1 MTQELDGVAT
11 QLFEKIRA
19 RFDKVSVGDEG
30 GKATT
35 DPAQARFFNFD
46 FIDEDGNNFGNV
58 TISLIDEESLKVYFG
73 KNLSA
78 DLDDAQKADWYNFLR
93 DLRMFAMRNLLKFD
107 TRDISRSNLNIKDI
121 QQQAKAARPATLDDN
136 LVAETAEFASVEYIQ
151 TELDHAKHVLS
162 IAQENLE
169 NIKKRGGANENS
181 QRVAVN
187 KLKRQVSDLS
197 DELRRAKTPVSEG
210 KLYGTTKTSYES
222 IAPGTRLIIR
232 HSSPVDEA
240 VHGARSRKI
249 HAVYIEDAEGQRFKS
264 PFTNLTGTRA
274 LARHISNGGQIN
286 DDFSSHIV
294 EMCEEMSKIRSF
306 IQGSRNKTF
315 EDAEANDMVDAAK
328 ERYQTLHQML
338 GKLKNPRGY
347 KFYKESWKPAST
359 LQDDIDLEELKGK
372 FVLKD
377 FDDRLEAALP
387 HVYRAYHAHKGA
399 EMHNTP
405 AINSH
410 VDEFEESLDRI
421 AEGTWEVPDNDMAI
435 KRLQDLMSDVF
446 PAGIDGADATAAL
459 QDIIGDDELYADIYA
474 ASEGSPD
481 TDVRPIVY
489 DWLQNNMPS
498 VFEKIK
504 GNIESGDEEE
514 QPPAPEQEEPAAE
527 EQPRESTDLSA
538 IRRLAGIK

>member
-19 RFDKVSVGDEG
+19 RFDKVNVGDEG

-136 LVAETAEFASVEYIQ
+136 LV
-151 TELDHAKHVLS
+151 
-162 IAQENLE
+162 
-169 NIKKRGGANENS
+169 
-181 QRVAVN
+181 
-187 KLKRQVSDLS
+187 
-197 DELRRAKTPVSEG
+197 SES
-210 KLYGTTKTSYES
+210 KLYGTKKTSYES